1 MEEKTQD
8 PSESIQTPETPEAKT
23 ESSDQ
28 FRYSENAIGEAIDYA
43 HIDEAIAQT
52 EAAEKLAAQKAAVA
66 AKKEEIQNLT
76 GVIMSQ
82 DEFSDLVGGGVT
94 MIQQIT
100 HLKALDFD
108 EGQKQQAR
116 DAYGALYEVIRD
128 SPSVRWILNPASE
141 QALRYWRIGSFFIP
155 VTLAVSAELRQRRL
169 ERAKKTV
176 QMRQNGQ
183 NVYQPET
190 VMKDGSYNFAAM
202 AEAEKRA
209 AV

>member
-8 PSESIQTPETPEAKT
+8 QSESIRTPETPEAVT

-28 FRYSENAIGEAIDYA
+28 FRYSENAIGETIDYT

-66 AKKEEIQNLT
+66 AKKEEIQNLD

-82 DEFSDLVGGGVT
+82 KEFSDLVGGGVT

-108 EGQKQQAR
+108 EKQQEQAR

-128 SPSVRWILNPASE
+128 CPSVRWLLNPASE
-141 QALRYWRIGSFFIP
+141 QALRYWRIGSFFVP

-169 ERAKKTV
+169 ERAKKTI
-176 QMRQNGQ
+176 QMKQNEQ

-190 VMKDGSYNFAAM
+190 VAQGGAYNFAAM
-202 AEAEKRA
+202 AEEEKRA
-209 AV
+209 A